1 MVITTNKAN
10 ITRASFDR
18 IYDEL
23 SSLQKEVDTN
33 AGTIS
38 VVGDQLAKVKAENS
52 SLNSQINE
60 LDAEIVGKETQFVD
74 KKKNAQD
81 PQWYSGIFTQQDYLT
96 IGLMFAY
103 LLLSISY
110 YVSMTFNTGV
120 SLTGLLMYL
129 AKWAGITL
137 IAFIFFNKFV

>member
-60 LDAEIVGKETQFVD
+60 LDAEIVGKEPPVVF
-74 KKKNAQD
+74 
-81 PQWYSGIFTQQDYLT
+81 WHFYSTRLFNYRTHVCIFIT
-96 IGLMFAY
+96 INIILCKY
-103 LLLSISY
+103 DI
-110 YVSMTFNTGV
+110 
-120 SLTGLLMYL
+120 
-129 AKWAGITL
+129 
-137 IAFIFFNKFV
+137 